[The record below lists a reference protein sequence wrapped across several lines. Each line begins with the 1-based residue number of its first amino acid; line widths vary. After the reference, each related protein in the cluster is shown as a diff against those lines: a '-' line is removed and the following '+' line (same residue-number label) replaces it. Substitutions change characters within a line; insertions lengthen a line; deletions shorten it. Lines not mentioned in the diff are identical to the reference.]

1 MIGVADLRK
10 GTTFEMDGALWK
22 VLEYQHHKPGRGN
35 AYIRTKLRN
44 LRTGGTIERT
54 FLSGE
59 RVQDVRLERRTVQYL
74 YHDDQ
79 FYTFMDVET
88 FEQPTVPVETLG
100 DAVNYL
106 KENVTLELS
115 FYEGEP
121 IDVELPIT
129 VDLQVAHT
137 EPGFKGDTA
146 TGGSKPATLET
157 GLKIQVPLFVNIG
170 DVVRVDTRTGQY
182 LTRV

>member
-1 MIGVADLRK
+1 MINVNDLRK
-10 GTTFEMDGALWK
+10 GTTFEMDGAIWK
-22 VLEYQHHKPGRGN
+22 VLDYQHHKPGRGN

-54 FLSGE
+54 FLSGD
-59 RVQDVRLERRTVQYL
+59 RVQDIRLEHRTVQYL

-79 FYTFMDVET
+79 FYTFMDAET
-88 FEQPTVPVETLG
+88 YEQPALPVEMLS

-106 KENVTLELS
+106 KENVTLEMS
-115 FYEGEP
+115 FYAGEP
-121 IDVELPIT
+121 IDIELPIT
-129 VDLQVAHT
+129 VDLQVTHT

-146 TGGSKPATLET
+146 TGGSKPAVLET

>member
-1 MIGVADLRK
+1 MLGVSDLRK
-10 GTTFEMDGALWK
+10 GTTFEIDGALWK
-22 VLEYQHHKPGRGN
+22 VLEFQHHKPGRGN

-44 LRTGGTIERT
+44 LRTGGSIERT

-59 RVQDVRLERRTVQYL
+59 RVQDVRLDRRQVQYL

-79 FYTFMDVET
+79 FYTFMDVENY
-88 FEQPTVPVETLG
+88 EQSSLSKDTLG
-100 DAVNYL
+100 EAVYYL
-106 KENVTLELS
+106 IENGTLELS
-115 FYEGEP
+115 SYDGEP

-129 VDLQVAHT
+129 VDLKVAGT

-146 TGGSKPATLET
+146 TGGTKPANLET
-157 GLKIQVPLFVNIG
+157 GLKIQVPLFVNTG
-170 DVVRVDTRTGQY
+170 DTVRVDTRTGTY

>member
-1 MIGVADLRK
+1 MINVTDLRK
-10 GTTFEMDGALWK
+10 GTTFEIDGAIWK
-22 VLEYQHHKPGRGN
+22 VLDYQHHKPGRGN
-35 AYIRTKLRN
+35 AYIRTRLRN
-44 LRTGGTIERT
+44 LRTGGTVERT

-59 RVQDVRLERRTVQYL
+59 RVQDVRLEHRTVQYL

-88 FEQPTVPVETLG
+88 YEQPALPAEVLG
-100 DAVNYL
+100 DAVHYL

-115 FYEGEP
+115 FHEGEP
-121 IDVELPIT
+121 IDVELPVT
-129 VDLQVAHT
+129 VDLQVTHT
-137 EPGFKGDTA
+137 EPGFRGDTA
-146 TGGSKPATLET
+146 TGGNKPAVLET